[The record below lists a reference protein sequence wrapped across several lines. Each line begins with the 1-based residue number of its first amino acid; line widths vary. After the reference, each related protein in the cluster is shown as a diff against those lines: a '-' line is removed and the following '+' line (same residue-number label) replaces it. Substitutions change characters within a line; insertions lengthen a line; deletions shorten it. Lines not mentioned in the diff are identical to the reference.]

1 MIRLRDILSDILSEK
16 KTESKKP
23 DFDRAEYY
31 KEYIERLVPSNFKV
45 ELKNQEVIIKIK
57 D

>member
-1 MIRLRDILSDILSEK
+1 MIRLQDILSEK
-16 KTESKKP
+16 KKESKKT

-45 ELKNQEVIIKIK
+45 ELKNHELTIKIK

>member
-1 MIRLRDILSDILSEK
+1 MIRLRDILSEK

-23 DFDRAEYY
+23 DFDRAQYY

>member
-1 MIRLRDILSDILSEK
+1 MIRLRDILSEK
-16 KTESKKP
+16 KKESKKP

-45 ELKNQEVIIKIK
+45 ELKNQELTIKIK

>member
-1 MIRLRDILSDILSEK
+1 MIRLQDILSEK

-23 DFDRAEYY
+23 DFDRVEYY